1 MPDDVSAR
9 DKALRALGRRDMSRR
24 EIIVKLTQGGAGEE
38 DANDAADWLV
48 ERGFIDDERYAASVA
63 RRLVGRGYGGGRIR
77 DELYKRGIS
86 KELWDGAI
94 AGAPAA
100 RDAAYE
106 FYRARARGLRADGE
120 DGAAMRKLTQAMY
133 RRGFS
138 WDEIT
143 EARNRYGAEAGE
155 TD

>member
-1 MPDDVSAR
+1 MPDGGVAR

-24 EIIVKLTQGGAGEE
+24 EIIVKLTREGVSE
-38 DANDAADWLV
+38 DDADGTADWLS
-48 ERGFIDDERYAASVA
+48 ERGFIDDGRCAESVA
-63 RRLVGRGYGGGRIR
+63 RRLAGRGYGEGRIR
-77 DELYKRGIS
+77 DELHRRGIS
-86 KELWDGAI
+86 RELWDDAI
-94 AGAPAA
+94 AGAPGIE
-100 RDAAYE
+100 DAAYE
-106 FYRARARGLRADGE
+106 FYRARARSLRADGE
-120 DGAAMRKLTQAMY
+120 DGAAMRKLAQAMY